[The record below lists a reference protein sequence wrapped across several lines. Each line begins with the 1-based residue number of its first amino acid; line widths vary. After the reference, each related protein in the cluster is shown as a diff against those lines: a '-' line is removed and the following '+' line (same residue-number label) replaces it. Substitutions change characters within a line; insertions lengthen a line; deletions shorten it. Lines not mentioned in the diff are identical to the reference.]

1 MLDPINLEGVD
12 LADIRDRLRGLKFF
26 NVVEDIQSA
35 AQIIEGDISFNPP
48 AAFVMIESESFE
60 KNRYASGGHGQRSN
74 VIISVLY
81 CIPSQRAANDLSDEV
96 EQAKRAVRDL
106 LKGWK
111 PNGAQTAL
119 DAFRYKIRLISDGL
133 IWSEW
138 LFRTSY
144 DCVK

>member
-1 MLDPINLEGVD
+1 MSDPLSLAGVD
-12 LADIRDRLRGLKFF
+12 LVNIRDRLKSLSFF
-26 NVVEDIQSA
+26 NFVEDIQSA

-60 KNRYASGGHGQRSN
+60 KNRYAAGGHAQRAT

-81 CIPSQRAANDLSDEV
+81 CIPSQRAAGDLSDEV
-96 EQAKRAVRDL
+96 EQAKRAVRDQL
-106 LKGWK
+106 RGWK
-111 PNGAQTAL
+111 PKGAQIAL
-119 DAFRYKIRLISDGL
+119 DAFRYRVRLISDGL

-144 DCVK
+144 DAN